1 MKTNVASAARRR
13 RNRAAQQGPSTYAKK
28 CENELHRMLR
38 NFLIALFFVSS
49 VPQFHLRDTQGATH
63 TAAEW
68 GGHKAIV
75 LYFITVDC
83 PVGNSYVPAMNRLRE
98 AYAARG
104 IGFYA
109 VQADPSVAEA
119 EVVRYARDYR
129 YSFPLLLD
137 PAQTLVRYTNATVTP
152 QVAVLSPAGSLL
164 YLGPVDNRVEDFGKQ
179 RPQATQS
186 YVRDVLDAV
195 LSGKTVGV
203 ASHKSIGCAIP
214 RNAQ

>member
-1 MKTNVASAARRR
+1 
-13 RNRAAQQGPSTYAKK
+13 
-28 CENELHRMLR
+28 MLR

-49 VPQFHLRDTQGATH
+49 APQFHLRDTQGATH

-83 PVGNSYVPAMNRLRE
+83 PVGNSYVPEMNRLRE

-104 IGFYA
+104 IAFYA

-119 EVVRYARDYR
+119 EVIRYARDYR
-129 YSFPLLLD
+129 YTFPLLLD

-152 QVAVLSPAGSLL
+152 QVAVLSPGGNML

-186 YVRDVLDAV
+186 YVRQVLDAV
-195 LSGKTVGV
+195 LSGQAVKV

-214 RNAQ
+214 RETQ

>member
-1 MKTNVASAARRR
+1 
-13 RNRAAQQGPSTYAKK
+13 
-28 CENELHRMLR
+28 MLR
-38 NFLIALFFVSS
+38 NLLIALFFVSS
-49 VPQFHLRDTQGATH
+49 APQFHLRDTQGATH
-63 TAAEW
+63 TSAEW
-68 GGHKAIV
+68 AGNKAIL

-83 PVGNSYVPAMNRLRE
+83 PVGNSYVPEMNRLRE

-104 IGFYA
+104 IAFYA

-129 YSFPLLLD
+129 YTFPLLLD

-152 QVAVLSPAGSLL
+152 QVAVLSPQGSLL

-186 YVRDVLDAV
+186 YVRQVLDAV
-195 LSGKTVGV
+195 LSGNTISA

-214 RNAQ
+214 RSTP

>member
-1 MKTNVASAARRR
+1 
-13 RNRAAQQGPSTYAKK
+13 
-28 CENELHRMLR
+28 MLEK
-38 NFLIALFFVSS
+38 FLIAMFFVSS

-68 GGHKAIV
+68 AGRKAVV
-75 LYFITVDC
+75 LYFVTVDC
-83 PVGNSYVPAMNRLRE
+83 PVANSYVPEMNRLRE

-104 IGFYA
+104 VAFYA

-119 EVVRYARDYR
+119 DVVRYAREFR
-129 YSFPLLLD
+129 YSFPVLLD
-137 PAQTLVRYTNATVTP
+137 PAQTLVRHANATVTP
-152 QVAVLSPAGSLL
+152 QVAVLSPEGRPL

-179 RPQATQS
+179 RPRATES

-195 LSGKTVGV
+195 LSGKSISA

-214 RNAQ
+214 RKTP